1 MNWTQLHT
9 CIYVWFILVCVSDIF
24 SIELKSAVRS
34 PTFHL
39 VLQNTY
45 SKRLY
50 CRQAWST
57 MRWREMWRHADES
70 DGLFR
75 PSSSH
80 CSLWGWRLASKGAH
94 GKSCPKIQESYRK
107 GKLWMDTRK
116 PRKNLSKHCK
126 YQGPMHAKCKDVWDF
141 KFSCDDYCIYIWNV
155 IIYSTTSVMY
165 CIPIVMIFYIPSKW
179 VWWLHYMKHQH
190 LLGITFKPSTCRCY
204 KCKDAENYVTKLT
217 MYSEKHALIMQCT
230 VTFSNLYNV
239 CITL

>member
-39 VLQNTY
+39 VLQNIN

-70 DGLFR
+70 DGVFR

-141 KFSCDDYCIYIWNV
+141 KFSCDDNCIYMKCDNLFHNKWDV
-155 IIYSTTSVMY
+155 LYSNCY
-165 CIPIVMIFYIPSKW
+165 DLLHSK
-179 VWWLHYMKHQH
+179 
-190 LLGITFKPSTCRCY
+190 
-204 KCKDAENYVTKLT
+204 
-217 MYSEKHALIMQCT
+217 
-230 VTFSNLYNV
+230 
-239 CITL
+239 